1 MGLWGYRKQQT
12 GDIIIGT
19 KYDEVGDFRE
29 GISPIRIG
37 YPWGFIDLK
46 REIIIKPKFNNVGD
60 FSDGYVWVENSSGL
74 LLLDKKE
81 KAFFP
86 NLQ

>member
-1 MGLWGYRKQQT
+1 MCYLYRV
-12 GDIIIGT
+12 GSLLFSYLINPIIYSGF
-19 KYDEVGDFRE
+19 GGFRE

-81 KAFFP
+81 KW
-86 NLQ
+86 